1 MDGSDPPQPPLN
13 KGSDPPQPP
22 PKKRVFK
29 GKRSKRR
36 SLSRNQDKRSNNQ
49 KRSRQQVPTA
59 EGTDQ
64 PAPETVAA
72 TSSQRLLSEA
82 SIFQKTTKKEYAD
95 MLANCQ
101 RDLANALAE
110 NAKKD
115 AAIEKLTKKIEE
127 LTAATKTARG
137 VARESRLY
145 AKSVQDEAHKT
156 AKKMQVQLEK
166 AEEKAVNS
174 LVDLEQQK
182 DDVRVKE
189 LVSLFHLFFF

>member
-1 MDGSDPPQPPLN
+1 ME
-13 KGSDPPQPP
+13 
-22 PKKRVFK
+22 V
-29 GKRSKRR
+29 
-36 SLSRNQDKRSNNQ
+36 
-49 KRSRQQVPTA
+49 
-59 EGTDQ
+59 TDQ

-82 SIFQKTTKKEYAD
+82 SLFQKTTKKEYAD

-101 RDLANALAE
+101 RDLANAFAA

-115 AAIEKLTKKIEE
+115 ASIEKLTKKIEE

-145 AKSVQDEAHKT
+145 AKSIQDEAHKS

-174 LVDLEQQK
+174 LVDFEQQK
-182 DDVRVKE
+182 GEVRVKE

>member
-1 MDGSDPPQPPLN
+1 
-13 KGSDPPQPP
+13 
-22 PKKRVFK
+22 
-29 GKRSKRR
+29 
-36 SLSRNQDKRSNNQ
+36 
-49 KRSRQQVPTA
+49 
-59 EGTDQ
+59 
-64 PAPETVAA
+64 
-72 TSSQRLLSEA
+72 
-82 SIFQKTTKKEYAD
+82 

-101 RDLANALAE
+101 RDLVNALAE

>member
-1 MDGSDPPQPPLN
+1 
-13 KGSDPPQPP
+13 
-22 PKKRVFK
+22 
-29 GKRSKRR
+29 
-36 SLSRNQDKRSNNQ
+36 
-49 KRSRQQVPTA
+49 
-59 EGTDQ
+59 
-64 PAPETVAA
+64 
-72 TSSQRLLSEA
+72 
-82 SIFQKTTKKEYAD
+82 

-145 AKSVQDEAHKT
+145 VKSVQDEARKT

-174 LVDLEQQK
+174 LVALEQQK
-182 DDVRVKE
+182 DNVRVKE

>member
-36 SLSRNQDKRSNNQ
+36 SLSRNQDKRLNNQ
-49 KRSRQQVPTA
+49 KRSRQQVPPA

-72 TSSQRLLSEA
+72 TSSQCLLSEA

-115 AAIEKLTKKIEE
+115 AVIEKLTKKIEE

-145 AKSVQDEAHKT
+145 AKPPT
-156 AKKMQVQLEK
+156 I
-166 AEEKAVNS
+166 
-174 LVDLEQQK
+174 
-182 DDVRVKE
+182 
-189 LVSLFHLFFF
+189 